1 MYYAANM
8 TPPNLTHIPPDADLI
23 AWHTSEDICA
33 YRKDGKELFAMDGR
47 ALVLDSHHWPSAFQ
61 LVIDLCNMG
70 RAEFED
76 YAAWLKSELF
86 Y

>member
-1 MYYAANM
+1 M
-8 TPPNLTHIPPDADLI
+8 TPPNLTPLPEGAQLI

-33 YRKDGKELFAMDGR
+33 YRKDGKELFAMHGR
-47 ALVLDSHHWPSAFQ
+47 AVTLDSHRWPSAFQ
-61 LVIDLCNMG
+61 LVIDLCKMD

-76 YAAWLKSELF
+76 YATWLKSELF